1 MPITSSAPGLRFAA
15 IGLDHRHIYDQ
26 VKSLLE
32 IGAECVGFWTAED
45 VLPLQGFMER
55 FPHIPRVM
63 DRRRLLEDESI
74 QLITCAAL
82 PRDRAGHAIE
92 AMRHGKDFMVDKP
105 GLTTFEQL
113 DAVRRVQAETG
124 RIFSVDFTE
133 RFEVRATTRAGQL
146 VAAGAIG
153 RVIHT
158 AGLGP
163 RRLNRPLRPDWFF
176 RRDAHGGIPVD
187 IASHKFD
194 QFLFFTGSTDAWIV
208 AARVANMAHPGDP
221 EFEDPGEVMLPRSQ
235 DSGYFRVDWFTP
247 DGLPT
252 WGDGRLTMPRHRG
265 LYRIA
270 QIHRRRRPTGYRPS
284 APCRREG
291 QAAHRLLRLRST
303 LLPQP
308 ARRHL
313 RPHGDRDAAGPLLQG
328 LRTGV
333 AGPGRRIPGERG
345 FAPGALTGA
354 FLRWTARTALS
365 ISARSR

>member
-1 MPITSSAPGLRFAA
+1 MPAERTLRFAA

-26 VKSLLE
+26 VKSLLD

-45 VLPLQGFMER
+45 VLPVQGFMER
-55 FPHIPRVM
+55 FPHIPRVA

-74 QLITCAAL
+74 QLITCAAI

-113 DAVRRVQAETG
+113 EAVRRVQAETG

-163 RRLNRPLRPDWFF
+163 HRLNRPLRPEWFF
-176 RRDAHGGIPVD
+176 RRDAYGGILVD
-187 IASHKFD
+187 IASHQFD
-194 QFLFFTGSTDAWIV
+194 QFLFFTGSTDAEIV

-221 EFEDPGEVMLPRSQ
+221 EFEDLGEVMLRSPQ
-235 DSGYFRVDWFTP
+235 ASGYFRVDWFTP

-252 WGDGRLTMPRHRG
+252 WGDGRLTILGTDGYIELRKYVDIAGRPGIDHLFLVDGKGVRHIDCAECDLPYYRSLRADIFDRTETAMPQAHCFKVCELSLR
-265 LYRIA
+265 A
-270 QIHRRRRPTGYRPS
+270 QAMAT
-284 APCRREG
+284 REFG
-291 QAAHRLLRLRST
+291 QTTRLR
-303 LLPQP
+303 
-308 ARRHL
+308 
-313 RPHGDRDAAGPLLQG
+313 
-328 LRTGV
+328 
-333 AGPGRRIPGERG
+333 
-345 FAPGALTGA
+345 
-354 FLRWTARTALS
+354 
-365 ISARSR
+365 